1 MHKLYNQNMY
11 NFGDPQPSYWES
23 TQGLCKPNGKPL
35 VSNETYDVAII
46 GGGYT
51 GLSAAYHLGR
61 KFGIEVGVLEA
72 GHIGWGASGRNGG
85 FCSIGGAAGSVKD
98 LVKRFGLSD
107 VKAFYKSQVDAI
119 ELVKEIITDNNID
132 ASIQGESE
140 LYVAHSKK
148 AFNELNELKNFY
160 SQSLGLDARNISSEE
175 FRGLHFDSTEQYG
188 ALELKPTFGLHPMRY
203 INGLA
208 VAAEHYGA
216 KLYPYSEV
224 QSWEKKGDYHTL
236 HVSSGSIRAK
246 HVIFA
251 TNGFMP
257 ETLHK
262 NFTSRSLPV
271 ISSIIVTRPLSNLE
285 LDAYQWKTLSPAINS
300 RKLMNYFRL
309 LPDKRF
315 LFGGR
320 GSSSGDKKGET
331 RNYEYLA
338 ARMKSIWPEWKD
350 IEIDYCWHGFVCFTR
365 RLTPA
370 IGRLSDDK
378 SIFFG
383 FGYHGN
389 GVNTSTWVGKQLA
402 IWLASNNMPAS
413 ISRLSQGLSPKFPF
427 APFRRHY
434 LQAIMTWYRVQDS
447 LRYIDL
453 R

>member
-61 KFGIEVGVLEA
+61 KFGIEAGVLEA

-85 FCSIGGAAGSVKD
+85 FCSIGGVAGSDKD

-119 ELVKEIITDNNID
+119 ELVKEIIIDNDID

-175 FRGLHFDSTEQYG
+175 FRDLHFDSAEQYG

-224 QSWEKKGDYHTL
+224 QSWEKK
-236 HVSSGSIRAK
+236 
-246 HVIFA
+246 
-251 TNGFMP
+251 
-257 ETLHK
+257 
-262 NFTSRSLPV
+262 
-271 ISSIIVTRPLSNLE
+271 
-285 LDAYQWKTLSPAINS
+285 
-300 RKLMNYFRL
+300 
-309 LPDKRF
+309 
-315 LFGGR
+315 
-320 GSSSGDKKGET
+320 
-331 RNYEYLA
+331 
-338 ARMKSIWPEWKD
+338 
-350 IEIDYCWHGFVCFTR
+350 R
-365 RLTPA
+365 RLSYFTCCLR
-370 IGRLSDDK
+370 IDK
-378 SIFFG
+378 S
-383 FGYHGN
+383 
-389 GVNTSTWVGKQLA
+389 
-402 IWLASNNMPAS
+402 
-413 ISRLSQGLSPKFPF
+413 
-427 APFRRHY
+427 
-434 LQAIMTWYRVQDS
+434 
-447 LRYIDL
+447 
-453 R
+453 